1 VQIYRSTRDHA
12 ENFGS
17 ASEIVD
23 WLERHLSNR
32 RPNKEAAARLKEL
45 AKRHKSPEL
54 AEGLD
59 GTSRKEQIDA
69 IIREMFRE

>member
-1 VQIYRSTRDHA
+1 M
-12 ENFGS
+12 
-17 ASEIVD
+17 D

-69 IIREMFRE
+69 IVREMFRE